1 MNDQLPPA
9 TPNESSEDDTDAPSC
24 REHMVDD
31 WLTLQYAD
39 SNASS
44 DIPSAEQLALWA
56 STALSHEGHTPPFR
70 PMCVRFCDASE
81 IQALNRDYRDR
92 DKPTNVL
99 SFPAPAPVGL
109 PPEVLAALDTN
120 DLTLGDLVVCT
131 AVLRDEA
138 QQQGKSLPHHCAH
151 LLVHGVLHLLG
162 YDHIEEADAEDM
174 ETRER
179 AILSQLGIA
188 DPYA

>member
-9 TPNESSEDDTDAPSC
+9 IPNESSEDDTDAPSC
-24 REHMVDD
+24 REHIVDD

-39 SNASS
+39 SDAT
-44 DIPSAEQLALWA
+44 DDLPSAEQLALWA
-56 STALSHEGHTPPFR
+56 TTALAHEQHTPPYR
-70 PMCVRFCDASE
+70 PLCVRFCDRDD
-81 IQALNRDYRDR
+81 IQSLNRDYRDR

-99 SFPAPAPVGL
+99 SFPTQTPPGL
-109 PPEVLAALDTN
+109 PAEMMAELS
-120 DLTLGDLVVCT
+120 LGDLIVCVS
-131 AVLRDEA
+131 VLCDEA
-138 QQQGKSLPHHCAH
+138 RQQGKSLSDHCAH

-174 ETRER
+174 ESRER